1 MKNMDVASVSSARV
15 NMKQSQVQSMAQTK
29 MLRDSMD
36 QQAQAAQK
44 IVQAIPQSQ
53 TVLNPSYLGRKIDT
67 RA

>member
-1 MKNMDVASVSSARV
+1 MDVASVSSARV

-36 QQAQAAQK
+36 QQAQTAQK